1 MNSPSMV
8 VFALIGGG
16 LIGLGSLLAVLVTGK
31 MPGISGVLSGILRRR
46 PGDTM
51 WRVVFLLGLVGGTF
65 IALRTSSSAA
75 GFRPHGSMVLI
86 AVAGVL
92 VGFGTRIGRG
102 CTSGHGVCGLG
113 MGSKSAFVA
122 TLLFI
127 AAGIATVWVVN
138 HTGWV
143 SLS

>member
-1 MNSPSMV
+1 MV
-8 VFALIGGG
+8 TYALIGGG

-31 MPGISGVLSGILRRR
+31 IPGISGVLSGILRGS
-46 PGDTM
+46 PGDTA
-51 WRVVFLLGLVGGTF
+51 WRVVFLLGLVFGTF
-65 IALRTSSSAA
+65 FALRTSSSAA
-75 GFRPHGSMVLI
+75 GFRPHGSMALI

-92 VGFGTRIGRG
+92 VGFGTRIGGG

-127 AAGIATVWVVN
+127 TAGIATVWVVN
-138 HTGWV
+138 HSGLV
-143 SLS
+143 SQS